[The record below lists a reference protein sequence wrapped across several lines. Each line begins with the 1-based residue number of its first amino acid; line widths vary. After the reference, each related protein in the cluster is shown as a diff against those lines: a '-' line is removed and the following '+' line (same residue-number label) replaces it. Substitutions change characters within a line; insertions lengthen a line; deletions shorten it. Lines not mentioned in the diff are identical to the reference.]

1 MNAKTMLPG
10 AFIALALLVQPG
22 WAGERP
28 FLTSE
33 LLFPAEH
40 WHCHASCIVES
51 PKGDLLVTW
60 FRGSGERTADDV
72 TIEGARLRK
81 GSRKWSTRFVM
92 ADTQGFPDG
101 NPCLF
106 VDPKGRLWLIYTTI
120 QANTWESALLKVRI
134 SRDYHRDGP
143 PRWESSEVLH
153 IKPGP
158 EFEAEVDRRLPD
170 LETGLK
176 ELQLND
182 EQRKEANDFLEAM
195 RKHSRDK
202 LYRRLGWMTRA
213 HPLLLPDHRL
223 IVPLYHD
230 GFSVCL
236 MAMTDDWGKTWKAT
250 APLIGAGNIQA
261 SIVERKDGSLY
272 TLMRDNGP
280 PPHRQQQSESRD

>member
-1 MNAKTMLPG
+1 MLAGVGSGLRLYPQPNSLSETMNARKILLG
-10 AFIALALLVQPG
+10 FLFALSLLLRPG
-22 WAGERP
+22 WAAEKS
-28 FLTSE
+28 FMTSE

-40 WHCHASCIVES
+40 WHCHASCIVET
-51 PKGDLLVTW
+51 PKGNLLITW

-81 GSRKWSTRFVM
+81 GSRKWSERFVM
-92 ADTQGFPDG
+92 ADTPGFPDG

-106 VDPKGRLWLIYTTI
+106 VDPEGRLWLIYTTI

-176 ELQLND
+176 
-182 EQRKEANDFLEAM
+182 
-195 RKHSRDK
+195 
-202 LYRRLGWMTRA
+202 
-213 HPLLLPDHRL
+213 
-223 IVPLYHD
+223 
-230 GFSVCL
+230 
-236 MAMTDDWGKTWKAT
+236 
-250 APLIGAGNIQA
+250 
-261 SIVERKDGSLY
+261 
-272 TLMRDNGP
+272 
-280 PPHRQQQSESRD
+280 